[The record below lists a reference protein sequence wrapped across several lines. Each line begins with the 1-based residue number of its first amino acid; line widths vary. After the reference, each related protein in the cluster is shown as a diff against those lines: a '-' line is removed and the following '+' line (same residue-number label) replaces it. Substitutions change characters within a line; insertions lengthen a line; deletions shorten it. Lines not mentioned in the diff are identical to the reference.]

1 MPQTSDALLGTFAVL
16 LALTGF
22 VPVPFLDGILA
33 RSLVRRM
40 VKSVADTHGI
50 VVPEDEVPVLASEP
64 DEGVL
69 AFLAGAVK
77 GLLLFPF
84 RLLFKSIFLVLD
96 AKQVT
101 DLVGRAYTHAV
112 LLDIAFAEGLYPKHG
127 AVKLAAAIDGVLVTV
142 DSRPTNAAAKA
153 AWKALKHHGPTF
165 FERIVKAFRDKR
177 DDEAADHAAPLGQ
190 AFAESIAAEEP
201 TYRAKLRDHLLTSLS
216 WQETVTRG

>member
-40 VKSVADTHGI
+40 VKTVADTHGI
-50 VVPEDEVPVLASEP
+50 VVPEEEVPVLASEA

-112 LLDIAFAEGLYPKHG
+112 LLDIAFAEGFYGKHG
-127 AVKLAAAIDGVLVTV
+127 AAKLAAAIDGVLSTV

-153 AWKALKHHGPTF
+153 AWKALKEHGPSF

-190 AFAESIAAEEP
+190 AFADSIAAEEP
-201 TYRAKLRDHLLTSLS
+201 TYRVKLRDQLATALS
-216 WQETVTRG
+216 WQETVARG